1 MEEIMINSIIEII
14 RTLNGG
20 TVIPFQKDEITKMNL
35 YSDNVEL
42 YVDSSGAKNKFF
54 YFAEFK
60 MNGENEDN
68 LAQIESELSDNQA
81 FAVIGEPE
89 PSDSYMIL
97 LWEVEKIGENIY
109 PYIINTEE
117 NEFFYKKY
125 IFYYTKNELQ
135 CFQEWYGKLVE
146 NGKGCLTNTLQ
157 ALQELNEESEQAGF
171 LIRLLTKVPFL
182 DPVFPKAVMANFD
195 NMVKKRIEGIR
206 QREKLENVM
215 TVNNIFTDVI
225 GTGNYDEKKLADLI
239 YQKFVED

>member
-14 RTLNGG
+14 RTLNDG
-20 TVIPFQKDEITKMNL
+20 TVIPFQKDEITKINL

-42 YVDSSGAKNKFF
+42 YVDSSGTKNKFF

-68 LAQIESELSDNQA
+68 LAQIESELSENQA

-97 LWEVEKIGENIY
+97 LWEVEKIGESIY

-125 IFYYTKNELQ
+125 IFYYTKKELQ

-157 ALQELNEESEQAGF
+157 ALQELNEESEQAAF
-171 LIRLLTKVPFL
+171 LIRLLTQVPFL
-182 DPVFPKAVMANFD
+182 DPVFPKAVIADFD
-195 NMVKKRIEGIR
+195 NMVQKRIESIR
-206 QREKLENVM
+206 QREKLEGVL
-215 TVNNIFTDVI
+215 TVNTIFTDTFK
-225 GTGNYDEKKLADLI
+225 TGDYDEEKSVDLI

>member
-1 MEEIMINSIIEII
+1 MINSIIEII
-14 RTLNGG
+14 RTLNGE
-20 TVIPFQKDEITKMNL
+20 TVIPFQKDEITKINL

-60 MNGENEDN
+60 MNGENKDN
-68 LAQIESELSDNQA
+68 LAQIESDLSDNQA

-97 LWEVEKIGENIY
+97 LWEVKKIGESIY

-125 IFYYTKNELQ
+125 IFYYTKKELQ
-135 CFQEWYGKLVE
+135 CFQEWHGKLAE
-146 NGKGCLTNTLQ
+146 NGKGSLTNTLQ
-157 ALQELNEESEQAGF
+157 ALQELNEESEQAAF

-182 DPVFPKAVMANFD
+182 NPVFPKAVMADFD
-195 NMVKKRIEGIR
+195 NMVKKRIESIR
-206 QREKLENVM
+206 QREKSEEVM
-215 TVNNIFTDVI
+215 TVNNIFIDMFVN
-225 GTGNYDEKKLADLI
+225 GNYDEEKLTDLI
-239 YQKFVED
+239 YQKFVEE

>member
-14 RTLNGG
+14 RKLNGG
-20 TVIPFQKDEITKMNL
+20 TVIPFQKDEITKINL
-35 YSDNVEL
+35 YSDKVEL

-68 LAQIESELSDNQA
+68 LVQIELELSDNQA
-81 FAVIGEPE
+81 FTVIGEPE

-97 LWEVEKIGENIY
+97 LWEVEKIGESIY

-125 IFYYTKNELQ
+125 IFYYTRKELQ

-157 ALQELNEESEQAGF
+157 ALQELNEESEQAAF
-171 LIRLLTKVPFL
+171 LIRLLTKVPFFN
-182 DPVFPKAVMANFD
+182 PVFPKAVMADFD

-206 QREKLENVM
+206 QRGKLEDMM
-215 TVNNIFTDVI
+215 TVNNIFIDMV
-225 GTGNYDEKKLADLI
+225 GTGDYDEEKLADLM

>member
-1 MEEIMINSIIEII
+1 MINSIIEII

-20 TVIPFQKDEITKMNL
+20 SVIPFQKDEITKINL

-42 YVDSSGAKNKFF
+42 YVDSSGAKDKFF

-60 MNGENEDN
+60 MSGENEDN
-68 LAQIESELSDNQA
+68 LAQIELELSDNQA
-81 FAVIGEPE
+81 FAVLGEPE

-97 LWEVEKIGENIY
+97 LWEVEKIEESIY

-125 IFYYTKNELQ
+125 IFYYTKKELQ
-135 CFQEWYGKLVE
+135 CFQEWHGKLVE
-146 NGKGCLTNTLQ
+146 NGKGCLTNTLE
-157 ALQELNEESEQAGF
+157 ALQELNEESEQAAF

-182 DPVFPKAVMANFD
+182 DPVFPKAVMADFD

-206 QREKLENVM
+206 QREKLEDVR
-215 TVNNIFTDVI
+215 TVNNIFTDVV
-225 GTGNYDEKKLADLI
+225 GNGNYDEEKLADLI
-239 YQKFVED
+239 YKKFVED